1 MNRNKI
7 LSFLLTL
14 TVLLTG
20 SAMYFRADAA
30 GGTQTVANYYEWNFE
45 NDALNDTENGV
56 FQANTGNNS
65 LTVKTPA
72 DLSVAEK
79 VNGYIINNYAKA
91 GYRIGKGDRSGT
103 ANLGNMLYVCDR
115 YLDFG
120 TDIHLKQKTPWRIEI
135 IGRIATGNITN
146 AGDQSSY
153 GVGRAALFANDKA
166 KDYVFV
172 TGNGQAFNLYDNN
185 GSYNVRSSNSE
196 GVWSDSCRIGQQRVQ
211 KLIISNEQHE
221 DGHWYIHYQ
230 IAECYDSPNDA
241 WNGKDSY
248 FTNPWDDRDWVFSGI
263 GSELYYLTANSLTV
277 NSTLINGYN
286 PCISSLKIWEDTSVY
301 WSGVQLNAGCTAES
315 ESAEVRMVAT
325 VKGLENWREAGYV
338 MSLSNTDPRLGGE
351 HVMTRST
358 HTVYSQIRAGSETM
372 QADAGRYF
380 LALEIGEIPQA
391 NFGTNI
397 YVRPYVIDQAGNVLY
412 GNLTSIRVSSLFYAE

>member
-79 VNGYIINNYAKA
+79 VNGYLTNNTAKA
-91 GYRIGKGDRSGT
+91 GYSIKKAERTGDT
-103 ANLGNMLYVCDR
+103 DLGNALYVCDR

-120 TDIHLKQKTPWRIEI
+120 TDICLKPRTPWRIEI
-135 IGRIATGNITN
+135 AGRIATGNKTN

-153 GVGRAALFANDKA
+153 GVGRAALFANEEA
-166 KDYVFV
+166 NDYVFV
-172 TGNGQAFNLYDNN
+172 TGNDRAFYLYDNN
-185 GSYNVRSSNSE
+185 YAFSVQSGNSE
-196 GVWSDSCRIGQQRVQ
+196 GVWSNSCRIGQQRTQ
-211 KLIISNEQHE
+211 KLVISNELHE

-230 IAECYDSPNDA
+230 IAECYDSPTDA

-248 FTNPWDDRDWVFSGI
+248 FKASWDNRDWVFSGI
-263 GSELYYLTANSLTV
+263 GSEQYYLTANV
-277 NSTLINGYN
+277 NGKNGYN
-286 PCISSLKIWEDTSVY
+286 PYISSLKIWEVTSVF

-325 VKGLENWREAGYV
+325 VKGLETWREAGYV

-351 HVMTRST
+351 HVTTRST

-391 NFGTNI
+391 NFDTNI

-412 GNLTSIRVSSLFYAE
+412 GNLTSIRVSSLFHAK